1 MEVKSGSLI
10 LVTQTVS
17 EDELK
22 TNTLLPHSLVMTGY
36 SSASP
41 DYVTYAVP
49 SSSFTYYIKDYKFDN
64 SIPGQITYSFNAI
77 AYPKIEILI
86 TSYFRIKITPTGRR
100 MLATY
105 SGTVNYPQMRFQVKV
120 VDPPS
125 NEDSKLGVYI
135 GVGVGV
141 AAFAALLGAA
151 LFFYIRRLKKLARV
165 AAQPLA
171 KETMDITEDQG
182 L

>member
-1 MEVKSGSLI
+1 
-10 LVTQTVS
+10 
-17 EDELK
+17 
-22 TNTLLPHSLVMTGY
+22 
-36 SSASP
+36 
-41 DYVTYAVP
+41 
-49 SSSFTYYIKDYKFDN
+49 
-64 SIPGQITYSFNAI
+64 
-77 AYPKIEILI
+77 
-86 TSYFRIKITPTGRR
+86 
-100 MLATY
+100 
-105 SGTVNYPQMRFQVKV
+105 

-171 KETMDITEDQG
+171 KETMDITED
-182 L
+182 